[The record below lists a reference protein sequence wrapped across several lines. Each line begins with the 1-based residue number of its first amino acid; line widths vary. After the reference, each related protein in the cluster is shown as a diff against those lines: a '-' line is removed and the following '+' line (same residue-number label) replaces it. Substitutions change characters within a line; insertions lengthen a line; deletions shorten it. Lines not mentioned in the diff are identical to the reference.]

1 MIKVFLKFIFN
12 IIFEIEYVSKMMM
25 IVLIISKIVNILVFV
40 ILYEFIFIVLNWSF
54 SLIVIYE
61 EIENL
66 FIMMILNFEI
76 NNI

>member
-40 ILYEFIFIVLNWSF
+40 ILYEFIFIVLNWFF